1 MGLALPRES
10 IGIEWLGGIMGR
22 GLNWN
27 SGDLSSFSLF
37 FASSSFVTLYKL
49 LTSQMIVEGEKVEAK
64 LAECAEAK
72 AN

>member
-1 MGLALPRES
+1 
-10 IGIEWLGGIMGR
+10 MGR
-22 GLNWN
+22 ALNWN

-64 LAECAEAK
+64 SAECAEAK